1 MDISVVIPFLN
12 EEPNLQPLCEELSAA
27 LDPTGKKY
35 ELVFID
41 DGSVDKGVEVLEGL
55 RDQTPQIR
63 IVSLRRNFGQTAAM
77 AAGLDFASGEVVVTI
92 DADRQNDPA
101 DIPAMIAKLEEGYDL
116 VCGWRHKRKD
126 AAIMRKLP
134 SKIANRLIA
143 KTTGVV
149 LHDYG
154 CTLKAM
160 TKTIAKKITLYGE
173 MHRFIPAVASAVGV
187 KIAEVKVN
195 HRARVAGESKYGIS
209 RTFRV
214 VLDLV
219 TVKFLLKYSS
229 RPIHFFGMPGLALTS
244 IGGLG
249 LSYLVFGK
257 ILFGMSI
264 ADRPLLMLSILLLIL
279 GVQFVLFGL
288 IGEMQTRIYHESQD
302 KPVYYVRETIGWPDD
317 KSVA

>member
-27 LDPTGKKY
+27 LDPTGKEY

-41 DGSVDKGVEVLEGL
+41 DGSIDKGVEVLESL
-55 RDQTPQIR
+55 RANIPQIR
-63 IVSLRRNFGQTAAM
+63 VVSLRRNFGQTAAM
-77 AAGLDFASGEVVVTI
+77 AAGLDFSTGEVVVTI

-149 LHDYG
+149 LNDYG

-214 VLDLV
+214 ILDLV

-229 RPIHFFGMPGLALTS
+229 RPIHFFGMPGLALTT

-257 ILFGMSI
+257 LLFGMSI
-264 ADRPLLMLSILLLIL
+264 GDRPLLMLSILLLIL

-317 KSVA
+317 KGVD

>member
-27 LDPTGKKY
+27 LDPTGKEY

-41 DGSVDKGVEVLEGL
+41 DGSIDKGVEVLEGL
-55 RDQTPQIR
+55 RANIPQIR
-63 IVSLRRNFGQTAAM
+63 VVSLRRNFGQTAAM
-77 AAGLDFASGEVVVTI
+77 AAGLDFSTGEVVVTI

-149 LHDYG
+149 LNDYG

-214 VLDLV
+214 ILDLV

-229 RPIHFFGMPGLALTS
+229 RPIHFFGMPGLALTT

-257 ILFGMSI
+257 LLFGMSI
-264 ADRPLLMLSILLLIL
+264 GDRPLLMLSILLLIL

-317 KSVA
+317 KGAD

>member
-27 LDPTGKKY
+27 LDPTGKEY

-41 DGSVDKGVEVLEGL
+41 DGSIDKGVEVLEGL
-55 RDQTPQIR
+55 RAKIPQIR
-63 IVSLRRNFGQTAAM
+63 VVSLRRNFGQTAAM
-77 AAGLDFASGEVVVTI
+77 AAGLDFASGEIVVTI

-149 LHDYG
+149 LNDYG

-214 VLDLV
+214 ILDLV

-229 RPIHFFGMPGLALTS
+229 RPIHFFGMPGLALTT

-257 ILFGMSI
+257 LLFGMSI
-264 ADRPLLMLSILLLIL
+264 GDRPLLMLSILLLIL

-317 KSVA
+317 KGVD